1 MRLLHRRGASDK
13 RHAERYREIVG
24 ILVEEGFD
32 WIGDE
37 TGLAKLAPRRR
48 AARSANGRTPEA
60 HARHTLERLGVT
72 FIKGGQALS
81 TRADMI
87 PPALAA
93 ELSKLQDEVP
103 PQAFETM
110 RDVIELELGM
120 PLDEAFSSFD
130 PEPIGTA
137 SIGQVYRAT
146 LPDGTRVAVKV
157 QRPGVAE
164 QGFLDLDIAMGLARN
179 AQARLGERLEVDL
192 VGIAGVF
199 ADSLRSEFD
208 YLAEARN
215 AEHLWRAFKDNE
227 TVSFPAVYW
236 SHCSAHVL
244 TLELMEGVSVN
255 HLEAL
260 EEAGYDRAALAHNGI
275 VAYLRMI
282 FEVGVFHADPHPG
295 NFIALPGN
303 RVGFTDFGRV
313 STISVESRERLIDL
327 FYAGLRRDEEAGAD
341 ALLAL
346 ASNPDVDEVALQRD
360 VARLISQ
367 FTNRALGD
375 IDIGDLLTG
384 IITLF
389 RTHRLGMPRDFALML
404 ATMVMLEGMGTTL
417 DPGFDFSK
425 VVAPFVESA
434 IAGRTNL
441 GHLTERLER
450 DMRRGVRMFERMP
463 SQVDRILRRIARGDI
478 RMEVAPRDYETL
490 LERIAELVNRLAF
503 AIVVAASIVGA
514 TTLLGIETVPKWM
527 HTFGAI
533 GLVGSVLVSVWFFGS
548 IFSAHY
554 QAKRKRR

>member
-1 MRLLHRRGASDK
+1 
-13 RHAERYREIVG
+13 
-24 ILVEEGFD
+24 
-32 WIGDE
+32 
-37 TGLAKLAPRRR
+37 
-48 AARSANGRTPEA
+48 
-60 HARHTLERLGVT
+60 
-72 FIKGGQALS
+72 
-81 TRADMI
+81 
-87 PPALAA
+87 
-93 ELSKLQDEVP
+93 
-103 PQAFETM
+103 
-110 RDVIELELGM
+110 
-120 PLDEAFSSFD
+120 
-130 PEPIGTA
+130 
-137 SIGQVYRAT
+137 
-146 LPDGTRVAVKV
+146 
-157 QRPGVAE
+157 
-164 QGFLDLDIAMGLARN
+164 
-179 AQARLGERLEVDL
+179 
-192 VGIAGVF
+192 
-199 ADSLRSEFD
+199 
-208 YLAEARN
+208 
-215 AEHLWRAFKDNE
+215 
-227 TVSFPAVYW
+227 
-236 SHCSAHVL
+236 
-244 TLELMEGVSVN
+244 
-255 HLEAL
+255 
-260 EEAGYDRAALAHNGI
+260 
-275 VAYLRMI
+275 
-282 FEVGVFHADPHPG
+282 VGVFHADPHPG

-367 FTNRALGD
+367 FTNRALCD